1 MNIRLS
7 IKSDFTYRRIFTIL
21 AILLLATILATL
33 TQNTFVEINITN
45 KSNLF
50 LQLNHLPLLPP
61 IYTTQIYLFNISISY

>member
-7 IKSDFTYRRIFTIL
+7 IKFDFMYRRIFTIL

-50 LQLNHLPLLPP
+50 LQ
-61 IYTTQIYLFNISISY
+61 

>member
-7 IKSDFTYRRIFTIL
+7 IKFDFMYRRIFTIL
-21 AILLLATILATL
+21 AIQLLTNILATL

-50 LQLNHLPLLPP
+50 LQ
-61 IYTTQIYLFNISISY
+61 